1 MDGLG
6 LFYLLFSQAIIQRPP
21 PMDIKHDLLIL
32 GSPSGLSTAL
42 HLATRI
48 LILKNGKWQT
58 LMLFAAR
65 TFVLNWSKTL
75 K

>member
-1 MDGLG
+1 
-6 LFYLLFSQAIIQRPP
+6 
-21 PMDIKHDLLIL
+21 MDIKHDLLIL
-32 GSPSGLSTAL
+32 GSPSGLNTAL